1 VGSGILSNKSGRG
14 YRMFG
19 PKIIRHE
26 KRQVPS
32 SSGTEVTYVVIV
44 AFCGLV
50 GRTKKK
56 KC

>member
-1 VGSGILSNKSGRG
+1 MGSGILSNKSGRG